1 MLKHS
6 LDVAA
11 LFGGG
16 AAILGVLEKVVE
28 ERRGKN
34 FRVRVS
40 LALISCR
47 KIENPKNID

>member
-1 MLKHS
+1 

-28 ERRGKN
+28 ERRGKD

-40 LALISCR
+40 LTLIPYR
-47 KIENPKNID
+47 EIENPKK